1 MKAIIQSDDF
11 GLSFGFTEAIK
22 DCFLLGNISS
32 TSIRT
37 NGMAYKYA
45 VKLLKNKLAD
55 IGLGIHLNLVD
66 GPAHQAALADSSGNY
81 KFNFLQYLLLAQNN
95 KFLKDVE
102 AELDWQ
108 FQQVLK
114 NGLKVDH
121 VSGHNHTYIIPPI
134 FAIVCQLCR
143 KYQIKSI
150 RLPSEPYY
158 LIGSLTAD
166 LKPLFNLNIIKFL
179 IVKQFSQQNKLTLKK
194 YHLKTTDAF
203 YGVLHTDNMSF
214 EVIKA
219 ALQDAKTRGFK
230 TIEILGHPAYSND
243 PRDKT
248 YTSKAIKD
256 YIHSANRRLETA
268 TFQTPQLADL
278 LKETAVETTSYRNLW
293 SLNSPEN

>member
-11 GLSFGFTEAIK
+11 GLTFGFTEAIK
-22 DCFLLGNISS
+22 DCYVLGNISS

-37 NGMAYKYA
+37 NGTAYRYA
-45 VKLLKNKLAD
+45 VKLLKNKLRG

-66 GPAHQAALADSSGNY
+66 GPTHHANLANSSGNY

-95 KFLKDVE
+95 KFLTDVK

-114 NGLKVDH
+114 DGLKVDH
-121 VSGHNHTYIIPPI
+121 VSGHNHTYMIPKI

-143 KYQIKSI
+143 QYQIKSI

-203 YGVLHTDNMSF
+203 YGVLHTDNMSI

-219 ALQDAKTRGFK
+219 ALQDAQERGFK
-230 TIEILGHPAYSND
+230 VIEILGHPAYSND
-243 PRDKT
+243 PRDKA
-248 YTSKAIKD
+248 YTSEVIRD
-256 YIHSANRRLETA
+256 YVRSVNRRLETA
-268 TFQTPQLADL
+268 TWQSPKLTDL
-278 LKETAVETTSYRNLW
+278 LKATGVETISYRQL
-293 SLNSPEN
+293 